1 MFREVARSLLGTLK
15 DMFRSRAALIA
26 ENAVLRQQ
34 VIVLQRGKPHPRL
47 KVRDRFTIATITKLF
62 SATVDAVTI
71 VRPETVLGWHR
82 SLWKIIWTR
91 RSRHRVGRPLVD
103 AETRAL
109 IRRMWTENPLWGE
122 DQIAAQLARLG
133 HHVSPPTVGKYRPA
147 RLPRGRGQKWSTFVR
162 NHLTQTWAC
171 DWFTI
176 VTARFEI
183 LYAFV
188 TLDLGRREIVRLAVT
203 SAPSAQFAAQTFV
216 EAVCDRDNQAPRF
229 LIRDRDS
236 IYGAWFSQRV
246 KGCGAKCLLSP
257 PRSPQANAFC
267 ERVIG
272 TLRREC
278 LDNIIV
284 RDQRHAERILRE
296 YVRYYHGRSHR
307 GLNMQAPMGANWFP
321 PTRPVPARAVCSKP
335 VLGGLH
341 NEYAIEL
348 AA

>member
-1 MFREVARSLLGTLK
+1 MANTLLGAARDLV
-15 DMFRSRAALIA
+15 RSRAGLIA
-26 ENAVLRQQ
+26 ENALLRQQ
-34 VIVLQRGKPHPRL
+34 VVVLQRARPHPKL
-47 KVRDRFTIATITKLF
+47 KARDRFTIAAITKFF
-62 SATVDAVTI
+62 SATADAVTI
-71 VRPETVLGWHR
+71 VRPETVIGWHR
-82 SLWKIIWTR
+82 SLWRIIWTR
-91 RSRHRVGRPLVD
+91 RSRHRIGRPPID
-103 AETRAL
+103 ADTRTL
-109 IRRMWTENPLWGE
+109 IRRLWTENPLWGE
-122 DQIAAQLARLG
+122 NQIAAQLARLG
-133 HHVSPPTVGKYRPA
+133 HQVSPRTVGQYRPA

-162 NHLTQTWAC
+162 NHVTQTWAC

-176 VTARFEI
+176 VTVHFEI

-188 TLDLGRREIVRLAVT
+188 ILDLGRREIVSLAVT

-246 KGCGAKCLLSP
+246 EGFGTKCLLSP
-257 PRSPQANAFC
+257 PRSPQANSFC

-278 LDNIIV
+278 LDHIII
-284 RDQRHAERILRE
+284 RDQRHAERVLRE

-307 GLNMQAPMGANWFP
+307 GLNMQAPMGANWLP
-321 PTRPVPARAVCSKP
+321 PAQPVPARAVRARP

-341 NEYAIEL
+341 NEYAIDL